1 MRLYNLLNP
10 LAQNTTAGKKNKGV
24 FFVNSSTTDSSV
36 NITVKNNNGSTVVL
50 EFVVNGTSDVT
61 SFIGPVNYFIFPF
74 NIQSWSLT
82 GGSINAY
89 ELY

>member
-24 FFVNSSTTDSSV
+24 FFVNSSTIDSSIE
-36 NITVKNNNGSTVVL
+36 ITVKNNNGSTVVL
-50 EFVVNGTSDVT
+50 LFVINGTTDVT
-61 SFIGPVNYFIFPF
+61 SFVGPVNYFIFPF
-74 NIQSWSLT
+74 KIESWSMT
-82 GGSINAY
+82 GSAVRAY

>member
-61 SFIGPVNYFIFPF
+61 SFTGPVNYFIFPF